1 MFGKVKEVK
10 TGCPR
15 FQNLTSLWLST
26 RRKADRRLPKADYH
40 SISYPFQ
47 TKAPAKRAHPF
58 PSTALHACCEQSLRT
73 SQQ

>member
-26 RRKADRRLPKADYH
+26 RRKADRRLPKADCH
-40 SISYPFQ
+40 QLAILS
-47 TKAPAKRAHPF
+47 KRK
-58 PSTALHACCEQSLRT
+58 LLQSGLTRFHQLRFT
-73 SQQ
+73 CVANKV

>member
-26 RRKADRRLPKADYH
+26 RRKADRRLPKADRH
-40 SISYPFQ
+40 
-47 TKAPAKRAHPF
+47 
-58 PSTALHACCEQSLRT
+58 
-73 SQQ
+73 